1 MKDAS
6 TARDGARMKVRFP
19 LAVKLIGMISLIV
32 LLSMATV
39 TAIATRFFAEDSRM
53 SAEVNNLSLNRAV
66 ALQIESEITALFT
79 GALNLLDNLRS
90 DSSGDVRHDIIVSNY
105 FTRNPTMAWIGVPGE
120 ETVVNRVL
128 FSSYDIDERLVD
140 DFLRTKEAEAER
152 ARAGEYLLVNASAAL
167 GVPAAVLFAP
177 CRDYGTDNYVACVFS
192 TGNFQNIVQGD
203 SYAEMLAVA
212 YDGEVVV
219 HHDFAAVKSGANL
232 ADDPLVAKS
241 LAATTSNME
250 FRYRAADG
258 TEHLGAFHKISLG
271 SLTVLSSV
279 PLDLV
284 YLAAVDVARR
294 NAILTGIVLVLSI
307 LAVWFFS
314 KTVSQPVLA
323 LVDAARKIERGE
335 FETGLKPTTRDEL
348 GLLTNS
354 FASMGKGLAE
364 RERIKETFGKFVNK
378 EVAERALTGQLVLGG
393 VRKTATIFFSD
404 IRSFTAISERLAP
417 EAVVE
422 FLNEYMTRMVHCV
435 ERTGGVVDKF
445 IGDAIM
451 AVWGTPVSTGN
462 SKRDALEC
470 LRAALFMRQ
479 SLVEFNRG
487 RGSDDKPVIRIGCG
501 INTGSCLA
509 GQIGSSQRMEYTV
522 IGDAVNLASRIEALN
537 KPLGTDILV
546 SDKTYS
552 LVKDYVI
559 AEVMPAIRV
568 KGKSEPL
575 RIYAIVN
582 FKGVRGPK
590 TLAEVRN
597 LLGIPIPTEI
607 VDLGKEEEKYE
618 ILKK

>member
-1 MKDAS
+1 M
-6 TARDGARMKVRFP
+6 GANTGAVVRFP
-19 LAVKLIGMISLIV
+19 LAVKLIGMTSLIV

-53 SAEVNNLSLNRAV
+53 GAEVNNLSLNRAV
-66 ALQIESEITALFT
+66 ALQIESETTALFT

-90 DSSGDVRHDIIVSNY
+90 DSSGSVRHDIIVSNY

-120 ETVVNRVL
+120 ETVVNRGF
-128 FSSYDIDERLVD
+128 FSSYGIDESLVA

-152 ARAGEYLLVNASAAL
+152 ARAGEYLLVNASVAL
-167 GVPAAVLFAP
+167 GVPAAALFAP

-192 TGNFQNIVQGD
+192 TANFQSIAQDD
-203 SYAEMLAVA
+203 SYAALLAEG

-232 ADDPLVAKS
+232 SDDPLVSQS
-241 LAATTSNME
+241 LASPSSNME

-258 TEHLGAFHKISLG
+258 AEYLGAFHKISLG
-271 SLTVLSSV
+271 SITVLSSV

-323 LVDAARKIERGE
+323 LVEAARKIERGE
-335 FETGLKPTTRDEL
+335 FDAVLKPTTRDEL

-354 FASMGKGLAE
+354 FSSMGKGLAE

-378 EVAERALTGQLVLGG
+378 EVAERALTGQLALGG

-451 AVWGTPVSTGN
+451 AVWGTPVSTGD
-462 SKRDALEC
+462 SKLDALASV
-470 LRAALFMRQ
+470 RAAIAMRR
-479 SLVEFNRG
+479 SLIQQGTRLG
-487 RGSDDKPVIRIGCG
+487 R
-501 INTGSCLA
+501 
-509 GQIGSSQRMEYTV
+509 
-522 IGDAVNLASRIEALN
+522 
-537 KPLGTDILV
+537 
-546 SDKTYS
+546 
-552 LVKDYVI
+552 
-559 AEVMPAIRV
+559 
-568 KGKSEPL
+568 
-575 RIYAIVN
+575 
-582 FKGVRGPK
+582 
-590 TLAEVRN
+590 
-597 LLGIPIPTEI
+597 
-607 VDLGKEEEKYE
+607 
-618 ILKK
+618 